1 MTRSAPR
8 PLRNEEVV
16 VNLWAYS
23 DEEGY
28 ILRVA
33 GRSYVL
39 DGTDDEK
46 LAILRKLAPT
56 DFLMSHWEPVP
67 DRFTVTH
74 PGGNRRAVA
83 QLSMLNDELT
93 KSYLVGPLLESL
105 AKQLP
110 QQLRRDGDTYAP
122 FAMQL
127 PDAPLTVLTVVVE
140 QDDGQLVP
148 MVNL

>member
-16 VNLWAYS
+16 VNLWVYS

-28 ILRVA
+28 ILRLA

-39 DGTDDEK
+39 DGTDAEK
-46 LAILRKLAPT
+46 LAILRKLAAT
-56 DFLMSHWEPVP
+56 DFLMAKWQPVP
-67 DRFTVTH
+67 KSFAVTH
-74 PGGNRRAVA
+74 PGGDQHGVT
-83 QLSMLNDELT
+83 QLRMLEDELS
-93 KSYLVGPLLESL
+93 KSHLVGPLLESL
-105 AKQLP
+105 AKELP
-110 QQLRRDGDTYAP
+110 QQLRRSGDAYAP
-122 FAMQL
+122 FAMRL

-140 QDDGQLVP
+140 HDDGQLVP

>member
-16 VNLWAYS
+16 VNLWVYS

-39 DGTDDEK
+39 DGTDAEK
-46 LAILRKLAPT
+46 LAILRKLAAT
-56 DFLMSHWEPVP
+56 DFLMAKWEPVP
-67 DRFTVTH
+67 QNFVVSHSGGDRHGAT
-74 PGGNRRAVA
+74 
-83 QLSMLNDELT
+83 QLRMLEDELS

-105 AKQLP
+105 AKELP
-110 QQLRRDGDTYAP
+110 QQLRREGDTYAP

-140 QDDGQLVP
+140 HDDGQLVP
-148 MVNL
+148 MVNT